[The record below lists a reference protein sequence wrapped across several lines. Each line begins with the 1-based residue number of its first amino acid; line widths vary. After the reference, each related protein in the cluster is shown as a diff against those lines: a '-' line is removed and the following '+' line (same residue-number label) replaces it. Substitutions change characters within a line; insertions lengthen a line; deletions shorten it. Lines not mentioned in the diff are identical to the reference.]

1 MASSA
6 TVTAKIGPGAQAT
19 SLALADIVDFGFD
32 CDKNVCFIKLRN
44 GSVKYF
50 AGYSTITVT
59 VSSGNYTLT
68 LS

>member
-32 CDKNVCFIKLRN
+32 CDNERLL
-44 GSVKYF
+44 Y
-50 AGYSTITVT
+50 
-59 VSSGNYTLT
+59 
-68 LS
+68 